1 MTALCSCRNP
11 TLREL
16 SAKPCGVRWM
26 TRIKNRNLDPDLSAT
41 AARRNSACTTVRN
54 ESFFHE
60 RSFTYER
67 SLIMADVQCCA
78 SGPDHKFALK
88 YLTPGG
94 SCESKGN
101 LCESGG
107 CVVSDCCRG

>member
-1 MTALCSCRNP
+1 MTGLCSCRNP

-26 TRIKNRNLDPDLSAT
+26 ARIKNRSIDSDLST
-41 AARRNSACTTVRN
+41 MAARRNSACTTVRN

-60 RSFTYER
+60 RSFFHEP

-78 SGPDHKFALK
+78 SGPEHELVLK

-94 SCESKGN
+94 SCESESN
-101 LCESGG
+101 SYQSGG
-107 CVVSDCCRG
+107 CVVSHCCR